1 MNKKILKF
9 LELLD
14 NYRSTGEVLRLTDDY
29 EKEVDI
35 ELSKTITE
43 LKTNNIDY
51 KDIAIRTAADFDNY
65 KKRINKERDDI
76 INTANK
82 NIILKLIDI
91 VDDFE
96 LAESTVT
103 FKSDEND
110 KFTNYHTGIKFIYQ
124 KLIKLLS
131 DENCEKIT
139 IDTNGKTKFDPYMHE
154 AIGIDIKP
162 EIESGY
168 ITSVMQNGWLLNNK
182 LLRPAKVFVQ
192 N

>member
-110 KFTNYHTGIKFIYQ
+110 KFTNYHTGIKFIY
-124 KLIKLLS
+124 
-131 DENCEKIT
+131 
-139 IDTNGKTKFDPYMHE
+139 
-154 AIGIDIKP
+154 
-162 EIESGY
+162 
-168 ITSVMQNGWLLNNK
+168 
-182 LLRPAKVFVQ
+182 
-192 N
+192 